1 MPISPAPRETYGRPM
16 YRFII
21 PIVACLLALPA
32 ADAAAAP
39 LRCNKTHGKELAHSA
54 VVKVY
59 KVKSGNQFRFYGC
72 AKPRGPVVALT
83 QRFKG
88 NAVKLVASAGAYVA
102 FTRTIQGSDTIAV
115 VDARTG
121 RKRHGLFPPDGI
133 EFDIDPATPQIGAA
147 RVNLTG
153 ELVVAYVGLGE
164 GGTTASTI
172 HLYAFDSR
180 GHEQLLDR
188 GPSTTL
194 LMRSIKLSGEDVSW
208 VHDGVTRS
216 AKIGSVPLS
225 ITSGGGPGS
234 GTVTTSPDVGIA
246 CRIAPAG
253 VTGSCI
259 GSFDPGAGVTVA
271 ATAPSGTPVTIT
283 GACTATHVP
292 VVGEPSSSA
301 QCLVDMS
308 GPKTV
313 KVTFG

>member
-1 MPISPAPRETYGRPM
+1 MRRL
-16 YRFII
+16 II
-21 PIVACLLALPA
+21 PIVMCLLAGSS

-39 LRCNKTHGKELAHSA
+39 LRCNKTHGKELSHST

-59 KVKSGNQFRFYGC
+59 KVKSGKNFRFYGC

-83 QRFKG
+83 QKFSD
-88 NAVKLVASAGAYVA
+88 NQVKLVASAGVYVA
-102 FTRTIQGSDTIAV
+102 FTRTIAGSDTIAV

-121 RKRHGLFPPDGI
+121 RKRHGLFPPEGI

-153 ELVVAYVGLGE
+153 ELVVAYIGLGE

-172 HLYAFDSR
+172 HLFAFDSR

-194 LMRSIKLSGEDVSW
+194 PMSSIKLSGEDVSW
-208 VHDGVTRS
+208 THDGIRRA

-234 GTVTTSPDVGIA
+234 GTVTTSPEVGIG
-246 CRIAPAG
+246 CRIAPAS
-253 VTGSCI
+253 VTGTCV
-259 GSFDPGAGVTVA
+259 GAVGPGGDRARR
-271 ATAPSGTPVTIT
+271 ATPPPRLRG
-283 GACTATHVP
+283 
-292 VVGEPSSSA
+292 
-301 QCLVDMS
+301 
-308 GPKTV
+308 GPQ
-313 KVTFG
+313 

>member
-1 MPISPAPRETYGRPM
+1 MR
-16 YRFII
+16 RFIV
-21 PIVACLLALPA
+21 PIVMFLLAVPS

-39 LRCNKTHGKELAHSA
+39 LRCNKTHGKELAHST

-59 KVKSGNQFRFYGC
+59 KVKSGKNFRFYGC
-72 AKPRGPVVALT
+72 AKPRGPVIALT
-83 QRFKG
+83 QKFSDKQ
-88 NAVKLVASAGAYVA
+88 VKLVASAGAYVA

-121 RKRHGLFPPDGI
+121 RKRHGLFPPEGI
-133 EFDIDPATPQIGAA
+133 EFDVDPATPQIGTA

-172 HLYAFDSR
+172 HLYAFDSA

-188 GPSTTL
+188 GPSSTL
-194 LMRSIKLSGEDVSW
+194 LMKSVKLSGEDVSW
-208 VHDGVTRS
+208 SHDGVTRT

-225 ITSGGGPGS
+225 VTSGGGPGS

-246 CRIAPAG
+246 CRIAPAS
-253 VTGSCI
+253 VTGSCV
-259 GSFDPGAGVTVA
+259 GSFEPGAGVTVT
-271 ATAPSGTPVTIT
+271 ATAPSGTAVTIT

-292 VVGEPSSSA
+292 VAGEPSSVAACFVSMDGA
-301 QCLVDMS
+301 KS
-308 GPKTV
+308 V
-313 KVTFG
+313 KVSFG